1 MLLLEN
7 QAAMSILGALMLNLK
22 FFDSSKV
29 CLCHTEFSNVV
40 HKKIFAALYNA
51 YIEGAEKIAVP
62 QVINQIVLDE
72 RIKGSFEKQNGVA
85 ILNEIFEYAS
95 ETSFNSA
102 YEKFK
107 KIKLIQD
114 LKSLGFNTNNIYC
127 EDLTA
132 DNSLEINSR
141 FDD

>member
-22 FFDSSKV
+22 IFDSSKV

-62 QVINQIVLDE
+62 QVINQIVLD
-72 RIKGSFEKQNGVA
+72 
-85 ILNEIFEYAS
+85 
-95 ETSFNSA
+95 
-102 YEKFK
+102 
-107 KIKLIQD
+107 
-114 LKSLGFNTNNIYC
+114 
-127 EDLTA
+127 
-132 DNSLEINSR
+132 
-141 FDD
+141 